1 MLRRSPTMAEVV
13 LGPDHPQIEIYNES
27 KHGIAFYANRD
38 KMALDKASWVLGKD
52 YSAAPTCV
60 TCTSA
65 VT

>member
-1 MLRRSPTMAEVV
+1 MAEVV